1 MSIEISIV
9 IPTINRYNDLFN
21 TLNNLKNQN
30 FQNFE
35 ILIID
40 QTDKALAQEVF
51 FDKTRYFWKPFKSAS
66 KARNVA
72 LLEAHS
78 PIILYLDDD
87 VIIDNKDF
95 IQQHLSHFKNPE
107 VAGVSGAILN
117 TDEKWATVLPDKAKK
132 KYLGWIY
139 FPRNYNQLSTICD
152 GGAGNLSVRKD
163 WAIAVGGM
171 DENYDKGAYREES
184 DFCLRYTKK
193 FGLLIYDPKAY
204 LVHIGNPIGGTRSW
218 KNSSGIIHAKQHMF
232 GAWYF
237 MFKQLPLISWP
248 EYSYLTIRRFILHK
262 KLLSRFYLLPKALAR
277 FTSAYFGAIYKALKE
292 PKYIK
297 KIYEQ

>member
-1 MSIEISIV
+1 MSVEISII
-9 IPTINRYNDLFN
+9 IPTINRYEDLYN
-21 TLNNLKNQN
+21 TLNDLKTQT
-30 FQNFE
+30 FQNYE

-40 QTDKALAQEVF
+40 QTDKEKAIEVNSE
-51 FDKTRYFWKPFKSAS
+51 KTRYFWKDFKSAS

-72 LLEAHS
+72 LLEAHA

-87 VIIDNKDF
+87 VIINNKDF
-95 IQQHLSHFKNPE
+95 IQHHLSHFKNPK

-117 TDEKWATVLPDKAKK
+117 TDEKWATVLPNKAKK

-163 WAIAVGGM
+163 WAIAIGGM

-193 FGLLIYDPKAY
+193 YGNLIYDPKAY
-204 LVHIGNPIGGTRSW
+204 LVHIGNPKGGTRSW

-237 MFKQLPLISWP
+237 MFKRLPFIVWP
-248 EYSYLTIRRFILHK
+248 EYSYLTVRRFIFHK
-262 KLLSRFYLLPKALAR
+262 KLLSRFYLLPLATIRFSSALCLAVIK
-277 FTSAYFGAIYKALKE
+277 SLKK
-292 PKYIK
+292 PKFIIVNK
-297 KIYEQ
+297 